1 MNIAVFAPF
10 PQKKDGIPRV
20 AEELLK
26 TFCDS
31 SEINKI
37 SIVAP
42 CGEDFISEIV
52 VKNKKISVQS
62 LQVLMRPINFSNIL
76 RVFYNFLS
84 LVKLYK
90 ENDIILLF
98 SLPSSNLFFKIP
110 IGGLYFIF
118 LLIKF
123 KFLPKK
129 VVQVVHDFI
138 PYVYPDDAEGSERM
152 IRVLNAYKKYFLGI
166 PNKYI
171 AVSQATKIDAVKFW
185 HIPADKI
192 DVVYHGSFT
201 NSKTPRSHFG
211 SNKVLIVSDIA
222 PRKNHIRLIKAFEI
236 VHKRNPNAE
245 LMIVGKSRT
254 HVREFEP
261 ILQEIK
267 ERNEDIKITV
277 SGYLSDEELL
287 SLYTSVDV
295 FIYPSLYEGFGLPVL
310 EAMAAGC
317 PVIVSNVSPLPEIV
331 GDAAILVDPYSI
343 YEIAQAILT
352 VLQDMELKTHMSKKS
367 VEQAKKFTWQE
378 ASTNFLQIFK
388 SVLNERRS

>member
-1 MNIAVFAPF
+1 M
-10 PQKKDGIPRV
+10 
-20 AEELLK
+20 
-26 TFCDS
+26 FCDS
-31 SEINKI
+31 AEINKI

-42 CGEDFISEIV
+42 RGEDFISEIL
-52 VKNKKISVQS
+52 VKNKKISLHA
-62 LQVLMRPINFSNIL
+62 LQVLIRPINFSNIL

-98 SLPSSNLFFKIP
+98 SLPSSNFFFKIP

-123 KFLPKK
+123 NFLSRK

-138 PYVYPDDAEGSERM
+138 PYVYPDDAECSERM
-152 IRVLNAYKKYFLGI
+152 IKVLNVYKKYFLGI

-171 AVSQATKIDAVKFW
+171 AVSQATKMDAEKFW

-192 DVVYHGSFT
+192 DVVHHGSFT
-201 NSKTPRSHFG
+201 NSKTPRSRFG
-211 SNKVLIVSDIA
+211 SNQVLIVSDIS
-222 PRKNHIRLIKAFEI
+222 PRKNHIRLIEAFEI
-236 VHKRNPNAE
+236 VHKQNPNAE
-245 LMIVGKSRT
+245 LIIVGKSRT
-254 HVREFEP
+254 HVRKFEL
-261 ILQEIK
+261 ILQDIK
-267 ERNEDIKITV
+267 ERNKGIKIAV

-295 FIYPSLYEGFGLPVL
+295 FIYPSLYEGFGLPAL

-317 PVIVSNVSPLPEIV
+317 PVIVSNVSSLPEIV

-343 YEIAQAILT
+343 DDLAQAMVT
-352 VLQDMELKTHMSKKS
+352 VLQDMDLKIHMSKKG
-367 VEQAKKFTWQE
+367 VEQAKKFTWE
-378 ASTNFLQIFK
+378 GAANSYLHIFK
-388 SVLNERRS
+388 SVLSQLRQP

>member
-31 SEINKI
+31 SEVNKI

-42 CGEDFISEIV
+42 CGEDFINEIV
-52 VKNKKISVQS
+52 VKNEKISVQS
-62 LQVLMRPINFSNIL
+62 LQVLMRPINLSNML

-123 KFLPKK
+123 NFLPRK

-152 IRVLNAYKKYFLGI
+152 IKVLNAYKKYFLGI

-171 AVSQATKIDAVKFW
+171 AVSQATKADAVKFW

-201 NSKTPRSHFG
+201 NSKTPRSRFG

-236 VHKRNPNAE
+236 VHEQNPNAE
-245 LMIVGKSRT
+245 LIIVGKSRT
-254 HVREFEP
+254 HVRKFEP

-267 ERNEDIKITV
+267 ERNEGIKITV

-287 SLYTSVDV
+287 SLYTSADV

-310 EAMAAGC
+310 ESMAAGC
-317 PVIVSNVSPLPEIV
+317 PVIVSNVSSLPEIV
-331 GDAAILVDPYSI
+331 GDAAILVDPYNI
-343 YEIAQAILT
+343 NEIAQAILT
-352 VLQDMELKTHMSKKS
+352 VLQDMDLKIHMSKKG
-367 VEQAKKFTWQE
+367 VEQAKKFTWE
-378 ASTNFLQIFK
+378 GASNNFLDIFK
-388 SVLNERRS
+388 NVLNERQS